1 MVGKKIYVHFEG
13 PLYVDG
19 KSELLKAQMEILY
32 LKKILKNLALTRTKK
47 VQYKKMLEETFSDLK
62 ISLEKLDSLMP
73 DEEIPR
79 FEISPKKKSP
89 KIKEVKKEPDQK
101 PLVKKDDI
109 EEELLRIKQKLDSLN
124 RA

>member
-1 MVGKKIYVHFEG
+1 MAGKKIYVHFGG
-13 PLYVDG
+13 PVYVNG

-32 LKKILKNLALTRTKK
+32 LRKVLKNLALTRTKK
-47 VQYKKMLEETFSDLK
+47 VQYKKMLEETLSDLK

-73 DEEIPR
+73 DEEIPK
-79 FEISPKKKSP
+79 FEVSLKKKST
-89 KIKEVKKEPDQK
+89 KTNDIKKELDIK
-101 PLVKKDDI
+101 PVVKKDDI